1 MFKSN
6 GYHLGTLSLALCN
19 TERESCLPLKIF
31 PSCKVLGIASGNT
44 IPLASNIDPGAVTAA
59 KQQHTLQTVELVC
72 INILAECSLQSRPVF
87 SRMIYLAVFVIG
99 CTKQKAWCLKPW
111 WIHQTL

>member
-6 GYHLGTLSLALCN
+6 SYHLGTLSLALCN

-44 IPLASNIDPGAVTAA
+44 IPLASNIDPGAVTV
-59 KQQHTLQTVELVC
+59 QLNSSTLYRLWSWYVST
-72 INILAECSLQSRPVF
+72 
-87 SRMIYLAVFVIG
+87 Y
-99 CTKQKAWCLKPW
+99 
-111 WIHQTL
+111 